1 MIIEPVRSERN
12 CTNYNEKIKNLQ
24 IPSNSYIIRQ
34 MGKPLIP
41 AQRRERIQEFLAIHQ
56 IARTADLMNLLET
69 SEATVRRDLEWLEQK
84 GILERT
90 HGGAILNQRIIFE
103 QEYQQRAQHFPEEKK
118 LIGELAASL
127 IEEGDIVFVNSGT
140 TATQVL
146 QHIRR
151 DSRITIFTNNVNA
164 ALELGDAGF
173 HYYLTGGEF
182 QSRSNSLAGRFALD
196 NLNMVFANKVIL
208 GVDGVS
214 LKHGC
219 TVPTNQEAE
228 VVRKMIERTKGQV
241 IVVADHS
248 KWGAVSNFP
257 VANISEIDKLVS
269 DDGFGREAMKDLSEH
284 AVEVLLARNEKI

>member
-1 MIIEPVRSERN
+1 
-12 CTNYNEKIKNLQ
+12 
-24 IPSNSYIIRQ
+24 

-41 AQRRERIQEFLAIHQ
+41 AQRRERIQEYLTVHPIV
-56 IARTADLMNLLET
+56 RTADLMDLLET

-90 HGGAILNQRIIFE
+90 HGGAILNQRVIFE

-118 LIGELAASL
+118 RIGELAASL
-127 IEEGDIVFVNSGT
+127 IEDGDIVFINSGT

-151 DSRITIFTNNVNA
+151 DLRITVFTNNVNA
-164 ALELGDAGF
+164 ALELGDPGF

-196 NLNMVFANKVIL
+196 NLNLVFANKVIL
-208 GVDGVS
+208 GVDGIS

-219 TVPTNQEAE
+219 TVPTNPEAE
-228 VVRKMIERTKGQV
+228 VVRKMIDQTKGQI

-257 VANISEIDKLVS
+257 IATVDEVDKFVT
-269 DDGFGREAMKDLSEH
+269 DAGFSKSATQELSEH
-284 AVEVLLARNEKI
+284 SVETLIASNSGING

>member
-56 IARTADLMNLLET
+56 IARTADWMNLLET